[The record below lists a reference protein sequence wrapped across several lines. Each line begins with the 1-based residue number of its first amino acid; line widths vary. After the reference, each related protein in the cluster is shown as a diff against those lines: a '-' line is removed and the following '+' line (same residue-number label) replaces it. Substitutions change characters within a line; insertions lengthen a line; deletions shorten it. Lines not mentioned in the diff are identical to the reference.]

1 MKKVMK
7 NLIFEDY
14 KKSCIDINSLSEL
27 DGQSILVTGGTGFM
41 GKWIAEIVN
50 YINKTGDYNIKL
62 YLLARNIENF
72 HLEVPHLAELPFIS
86 LIKQDVRNLHELPSD
101 VNYIIHAAG
110 SPDNRDHV
118 SQPLKTI
125 ESFYKGT
132 NAILDAATRLPNL
145 KKIIHISSH
154 TVYGKNESEDLI
166 NERFSGKIENNLN
179 SIYAESKRIAE
190 SLCFVY
196 RNNFRLPIVILRPF
210 AFIGPYQNLDKPW
223 AVNNFIRD
231 AILGVPI
238 RILGNGLT
246 IRSYLYG
253 SDMAYWILKSL
264 VKGKVGEVYNLGSSE
279 AVSLNELAIKINNSL
294 NESIEILNKTSKEL
308 YTTLSKSVSDNSKIF
323 KDLEISQIHNL
334 DESISK
340 TIVWNQLNKKN
351 NKH

>member
-62 YLLARNIENF
+62 YLLARNIEKF

-110 SPDNRDHV
+110 SPDNREHV

-196 RNNFRLPIVILRPF
+196 RNNFRLPIVTLRPF
-210 AFIGPYQNLDKPW
+210 AFIGPYQDLDKPW
-223 AVNNFIRD
+223 AINNFIRD

-238 RILGNGLT
+238 RILGNGLSV
-246 IRSYLYG
+246 RSYLYG
-253 SDMAYWILKSL
+253 SDMGYWIIKSL
-264 VKGKVGEVYNLGSSE
+264 LEGEAGEVYNIGSAE
-279 AVSLNELAIKINNSL
+279 AVSLNNLAKKINNSL
-294 NESIEILNKTSKEL
+294 DSNNEILNKSSKDV
-308 YTTLSKSVSDNSKIF
+308 YTDLSVIVPDNSKIIKHF
-323 KDLEISQIHNL
+323 GVSQNFNLE
-334 DESISK
+334 DSISR
-340 TIVWNQLNKKN
+340 TIVWNQLIKK
-351 NKH
+351 